1 MGSKCILCK
10 AYVDKN
16 VFEDFFILYDSID
29 QLVSLNQ
36 IKVSLRS
43 NIDIAL
49 QNMSV
54 KSNTRPEV
62 SDFDI
67 DRNIFFAKAINQKRL
82 IIALKENKLNNKI
95 DLLFKLRDKKKKLA
109 DDLNLRRKI
118 SDSLTAK
125 IDYFSSNL
133 TELRWI
139 IANRILQICNIET
152 LSREESLSKSYKTN
166 SLKMNGI
173 SLIFGIP
180 FPNSFT
186 PIQLVD
192 SLHEYI
198 LDAGLARISHTI
210 HAIAAILNIKL
221 PFEVEKNITIFIFI
235 EIAYLIYFKLRSTL
249 LDYTIAP
256 QFHVKTL

>member
-16 VFEDFFILYDSID
+16 LCEDFFILYDSID

-36 IKVSLRS
+36 IKESLRC

-49 QNMSV
+49 KNMSSV

-67 DRNIFFAKAINQKRL
+67 DRNFFFAKAINQKRL

-95 DLLFKLRDKKKKLA
+95 DLLINLRNKKKKLA

-125 IDYFSSNL
+125 IDSFSSYL

-139 IANRILQICNIET
+139 IASRILQICNIET
-152 LSREESLSKSYKTN
+152 LSREESLSQSSN
-166 SLKMNGI
+166 LNMNGI
-173 SLIFGIP
+173 SLMFGIP

-186 PIQLVD
+186 PTQLVD

-198 LDAGLARISHTI
+198 LDAGLTRISHTV

-221 PFEVEKNITIFIFI
+221 PFEVEKIMIFIII
-235 EIAYLIYFKLRSTL
+235 E
-249 LDYTIAP
+249 
-256 QFHVKTL
+256 